1 MERLAFLKR
10 IDNQANVWYNVNIK
24 VRGGVRAALD
34 YHTFCQKFNICGL
47 NEQQEAAVRRV
58 NGATLLLAVPGS
70 GKTTVIVARTGYLMY
85 VAGVK
90 PENIL
95 TITYTRAAAKEM
107 KERFIKKFAP
117 ERIPA
122 FSTINSFCLSVI
134 NTCAKEKYIHVPKL
148 VPNNESIVRA
158 IAAKMLPEYPSD
170 SQVRSLA
177 QKVCKVKNKLMTFQE
192 IEAIEENS
200 LDFSAF
206 YQAYKLYMSE
216 HDLMDFD
223 DQLLMAND
231 LLDEY
236 PDILQRAH
244 EKFRYVSVDEAQD
257 TSYVQHLI
265 VQKLVGRN
273 GNIFMVG
280 DEDQSIYGFRGAYP
294 AALLDFQ
301 SNYNEPCILR
311 METNYRSDRNIVSAA
326 NQFIKLNTRR
336 LDKNMRAQSQK
347 DGAIVVTCIDRMEQQ
362 AELLLERIRN
372 QKPDESLAILYRNN
386 DSAIPLINL
395 LQMNGIQVQTRDAT
409 GTFMTNYVIRDL
421 LDFMLL
427 ALNPAD
433 TTAFGHLY
441 YKMGLYMKGVTAKRI
456 IEAVEEGECRN
467 VFSAAMKFAGGKGYA
482 WKIECL
488 PRDFSDLAK
497 KKPAEAIDYI
507 LFMLDYWS
515 NWLTKKIDAGAS
527 EQFISLRIS
536 ILKMVA
542 EKYSTIPDFLAA
554 LKNITEYKGCEDSNV
569 TVTTIHSSKGL
580 EFDKVILIDMVSG
593 IIPGDS
599 DDRDAEDDEEDARAF
614 YVGATRARHELE
626 IITCRKMYQEKLEV
640 SEFVPRLLAAGKGD

>member
-1 MERLAFLKR
+1 M
-10 IDNQANVWYNVNIK
+10 
-24 VRGGVRAALD
+24 D

-482 WKIECL
+482 WKIGCL

-497 KKPAEAIDYI
+497 KKPVEAIDYI
-507 LFMLDYWS
+507 LFVLDYWN

-527 EQFISLRIS
+527 EQFIRLRIS

-554 LKNITEYKGCEDSNV
+554 LKNITEYKGCQDSNV

-626 IITCRKMYQEKLEV
+626 IITCRKMYEEKLEV

>member
-1 MERLAFLKR
+1 M
-10 IDNQANVWYNVNIK
+10 
-24 VRGGVRAALD
+24 D

-107 KERFIKKFAP
+107 KERFIKKFAS

-311 METNYRSDRNIVSAA
+311 METYYRSDRNIVSAA

>member
-1 MERLAFLKR
+1 M
-10 IDNQANVWYNVNIK
+10 
-24 VRGGVRAALD
+24 D
-34 YHTFCQKFNICGL
+34 YHAFCQKFNIRGL

-85 VAGVK
+85 VAGVQ

-107 KERFIKKFAP
+107 KERFAKKFAT
-117 ERIPA
+117 ERMPA

-134 NTCAKEKYIHVPKL
+134 NTCVKEKYIHVPKL

-192 IEAIEENS
+192 IETIEENS

-554 LKNITEYKGCEDSNV
+554 LKNITEYKGCQDSNV

>member
-1 MERLAFLKR
+1 M
-10 IDNQANVWYNVNIK
+10 
-24 VRGGVRAALD
+24 D

-192 IEAIEENS
+192 IEVIEENS

-347 DGAIVVTCIDRMEQQ
+347 DGAIVVTCIDHMEQQ

-372 QKPDESLAILYRNN
+372 QKPDKSLAILYRNN

>member
-1 MERLAFLKR
+1 M
-10 IDNQANVWYNVNIK
+10 
-24 VRGGVRAALD
+24 D

-200 LDFSAF
+200 LDLSAF

-347 DGAIVVTCIDRMEQQ
+347 DGAIVVTCIDHMEQQ

-372 QKPDESLAILYRNN
+372 QKPDKSLAILYRNN

>member
-1 MERLAFLKR
+1 
-10 IDNQANVWYNVNIK
+10 
-24 VRGGVRAALD
+24 
-34 YHTFCQKFNICGL
+34 
-47 NEQQEAAVRRV
+47 
-58 NGATLLLAVPGS
+58 
-70 GKTTVIVARTGYLMY
+70 MY
-85 VAGVK
+85 VAGVQ

-107 KERFIKKFAP
+107 KERFAKKFAT
-117 ERIPA
+117 ERMPA

-497 KKPAEAIDYI
+497 KKPVEAIDYI
-507 LFMLDYWS
+507 LFVLDYWN

-527 EQFISLRIS
+527 EQFIRLRIS

-599 DDRDAEDDEEDARAF
+599 DDRDADDDEEDARAF

-626 IITCRKMYQEKLEV
+626 IITCLKMYEEKLEV

>member
-1 MERLAFLKR
+1 M
-10 IDNQANVWYNVNIK
+10 
-24 VRGGVRAALD
+24 D

-336 LDKNMRAQSQK
+336 LDKNMRAQSPK

-409 GTFMTNYVIRDL
+409 KTFMTNYVIRDL

-497 KKPAEAIDYI
+497 KKPVEAIDYI

-554 LKNITEYKGCEDSNV
+554 LKNITEYKGCQDSNV

>member
-1 MERLAFLKR
+1 M
-10 IDNQANVWYNVNIK
+10 
-24 VRGGVRAALD
+24 D

-231 LLDEY
+231 LLNEY

-347 DGAIVVTCIDRMEQQ
+347 DGAIVVTCIDHMEQQ

-497 KKPAEAIDYI
+497 KKPVEAIDYI

-527 EQFISLRIS
+527 EQFIRLRIS

-640 SEFVPRLLAAGKGD
+640 SEFVPRLLAAGKGA

>member
-1 MERLAFLKR
+1 M
-10 IDNQANVWYNVNIK
+10 
-24 VRGGVRAALD
+24 D

-347 DGAIVVTCIDRMEQQ
+347 DGAIVVTSIDRMEQQ

>member
-1 MERLAFLKR
+1 M
-10 IDNQANVWYNVNIK
+10 
-24 VRGGVRAALD
+24 D

-192 IEAIEENS
+192 IETIEENS

-554 LKNITEYKGCEDSNV
+554 LKNITEYKGCQDSNV

-640 SEFVPRLLAAGKGD
+640 SEFVPRLLAPGKGD

>member
-1 MERLAFLKR
+1 M
-10 IDNQANVWYNVNIK
+10 
-24 VRGGVRAALD
+24 D

-301 SNYNEPCILR
+301 SNYNKPCILR

-347 DGAIVVTCIDRMEQQ
+347 DGAIVVTCIDHMEQQ

-372 QKPDESLAILYRNN
+372 QKPDKSLAILYRNN

>member
-1 MERLAFLKR
+1 M
-10 IDNQANVWYNVNIK
+10 
-24 VRGGVRAALD
+24 D

-122 FSTINSFCLSVI
+122 FSTFNSFCLSVI

-192 IEAIEENS
+192 IETIEENS

-488 PRDFSDLAK
+488 PRDFSDLVK

>member
-1 MERLAFLKR
+1 M
-10 IDNQANVWYNVNIK
+10 
-24 VRGGVRAALD
+24 D

-117 ERIPA
+117 ERMPA

-192 IEAIEENS
+192 IESIEENS
-200 LDFSAF
+200 LEFPVF

>member
-1 MERLAFLKR
+1 M
-10 IDNQANVWYNVNIK
+10 
-24 VRGGVRAALD
+24 D

-206 YQAYKLYMSE
+206 SQAYKLYMSE

-347 DGAIVVTCIDRMEQQ
+347 DGAIVVTCIDR
-362 AELLLERIRN
+362 
-372 QKPDESLAILYRNN
+372 
-386 DSAIPLINL
+386 
-395 LQMNGIQVQTRDAT
+395 MNGIQVQTRDAT

>member
-1 MERLAFLKR
+1 M
-10 IDNQANVWYNVNIK
+10 
-24 VRGGVRAALD
+24 D

-47 NEQQEAAVRRV
+47 NEQQEAAVQRV

-372 QKPDESLAILYRNN
+372 QKSDESLAILYRNN

-497 KKPAEAIDYI
+497 KKPVEAIDYI

-527 EQFISLRIS
+527 EQFIRLRIS

-640 SEFVPRLLAAGKGD
+640 SEFVPRLLAAGKGA

>member
-1 MERLAFLKR
+1 M
-10 IDNQANVWYNVNIK
+10 
-24 VRGGVRAALD
+24 D

-177 QKVCKVKNKLMTFQE
+177 QKVCKVKNTLMTFQE

-554 LKNITEYKGCEDSNV
+554 LKNITEYKGCQDSNV

>member
-1 MERLAFLKR
+1 
-10 IDNQANVWYNVNIK
+10 
-24 VRGGVRAALD
+24 LD

-70 GKTTVIVARTGYLMY
+70 GKTTVIVARAGYLMY

-554 LKNITEYKGCEDSNV
+554 LKNITEYKGCQDSNV

>member
-1 MERLAFLKR
+1 M
-10 IDNQANVWYNVNIK
+10 
-24 VRGGVRAALD
+24 D
-34 YHTFCQKFNICGL
+34 YHAFCQKFNIRGL

-85 VAGVK
+85 VAGVQ

-107 KERFIKKFAP
+107 KERFAKKFAT
-117 ERIPA
+117 ERMPA

-134 NTCAKEKYIHVPKL
+134 NTCVKEKYIHVPKL
-148 VPNNESIVRA
+148 VPNNESIIRA

-554 LKNITEYKGCEDSNV
+554 LKNITEYKGCQDSNV

>member
-1 MERLAFLKR
+1 M
-10 IDNQANVWYNVNIK
+10 
-24 VRGGVRAALD
+24 D

-192 IEAIEENS
+192 IESIEENS

-507 LFMLDYWS
+507 LFMLHR
-515 NWLTKKIDAGAS
+515 LTLAFRTRSSTNFSMKHWIRFQSRTGMSFK
-527 EQFISLRIS
+527 S
-536 ILKMVA
+536 IAV
-542 EKYSTIPDFLAA
+542 
-554 LKNITEYKGCEDSNV
+554 TECHFGKSPTNRELVPEESV
-569 TVTTIHSSKGL
+569 R
-580 EFDKVILIDMVSG
+580 FVSG
-593 IIPGDS
+593 QYTMY
-599 DDRDAEDDEEDARAF
+599 AECFTAPFARKKSRWTC
-614 YVGATRARHELE
+614 TRP
-626 IITCRKMYQEKLEV
+626 RKPETR
-640 SEFVPRLLAAGKGD
+640 SG

>member
-1 MERLAFLKR
+1 M
-10 IDNQANVWYNVNIK
+10 
-24 VRGGVRAALD
+24 D
-34 YHTFCQKFNICGL
+34 YHAFCQKFNIRGL

-85 VAGVK
+85 VAGVQ

-107 KERFIKKFAP
+107 KERFAKKFAT
-117 ERIPA
+117 ERMPA

-134 NTCAKEKYIHVPKL
+134 NTCVKEKYIHVPKL
-148 VPNNESIVRA
+148 VPNNESIIRA

-311 METNYRSDRNIVSAA
+311 METNYRSDRNIVLAA
-326 NQFIKLNTRR
+326 NQFIKRNTRR
-336 LDKNMRAQSQK
+336 LDKNMCAQSQK

>member
-1 MERLAFLKR
+1 M
-10 IDNQANVWYNVNIK
+10 
-24 VRGGVRAALD
+24 D

-372 QKPDESLAILYRNN
+372 QKSDESLAILYRNN

-497 KKPAEAIDYI
+497 KKPVEAIDYI

-527 EQFISLRIS
+527 EQFIRLRIS

>member
-1 MERLAFLKR
+1 M
-10 IDNQANVWYNVNIK
+10 
-24 VRGGVRAALD
+24 D

-336 LDKNMRAQSQK
+336 LDKNMRAQSPK

-554 LKNITEYKGCEDSNV
+554 LKNITEYKGCQDSNV

>member
-1 MERLAFLKR
+1 M
-10 IDNQANVWYNVNIK
+10 
-24 VRGGVRAALD
+24 D

-192 IEAIEENS
+192 IETIEENS

-488 PRDFSDLAK
+488 PRDFSDLVK

>member
-1 MERLAFLKR
+1 M
-10 IDNQANVWYNVNIK
+10 
-24 VRGGVRAALD
+24 D

-507 LFMLDYWS
+507 LFVLDYWN

-527 EQFISLRIS
+527 EQFIRLRIS

-626 IITCRKMYQEKLEV
+626 IITCRKMYEEKLEV

>member
-1 MERLAFLKR
+1 M
-10 IDNQANVWYNVNIK
+10 
-24 VRGGVRAALD
+24 D

-192 IEAIEENS
+192 IEATEENS

-311 METNYRSDRNIVSAA
+311 METNYRSDRNIVSAV

-626 IITCRKMYQEKLEV
+626 IITCRKMYEEKLEV

>member
-1 MERLAFLKR
+1 M
-10 IDNQANVWYNVNIK
+10 
-24 VRGGVRAALD
+24 D

-311 METNYRSDRNIVSAA
+311 METNCRSDRNIVSAA

>member
-1 MERLAFLKR
+1 M
-10 IDNQANVWYNVNIK
+10 
-24 VRGGVRAALD
+24 D

-192 IEAIEENS
+192 IESIEENS

-336 LDKNMRAQSQK
+336 LDKNMRAQSPK

>member
-1 MERLAFLKR
+1 M
-10 IDNQANVWYNVNIK
+10 
-24 VRGGVRAALD
+24 D

-497 KKPAEAIDYI
+497 KKPAAAIDYI

>member
-1 MERLAFLKR
+1 M
-10 IDNQANVWYNVNIK
+10 
-24 VRGGVRAALD
+24 D

-336 LDKNMRAQSQK
+336 LDKNMRGQSQK
-347 DGAIVVTCIDRMEQQ
+347 DGAIVVTCIDHMEQQ

>member
-1 MERLAFLKR
+1 MK
-10 IDNQANVWYNVNIK
+10 
-24 VRGGVRAALD
+24 LD
-34 YHTFCQKFNICGL
+34 YHAFCQKFNIRGL

-85 VAGVK
+85 VAGVQ

-107 KERFIKKFAP
+107 KERFAKKFAT
-117 ERIPA
+117 ERMPA

-134 NTCAKEKYIHVPKL
+134 NTCVKEKYIHVPKL
-148 VPNNESIVRA
+148 VPNNESIIRA

-542 EKYSTIPDFLAA
+542 EKYLTIPDFLAA

>member
-1 MERLAFLKR
+1 M
-10 IDNQANVWYNVNIK
+10 
-24 VRGGVRAALD
+24 D

-177 QKVCKVKNKLMTFQE
+177 QKVCKAKNKLMTFQE
-192 IEAIEENS
+192 IETIEENS

>member
-1 MERLAFLKR
+1 M
-10 IDNQANVWYNVNIK
+10 
-24 VRGGVRAALD
+24 D

-507 LFMLDYWS
+507 PFMLDYWS

>member
-1 MERLAFLKR
+1 M
-10 IDNQANVWYNVNIK
+10 
-24 VRGGVRAALD
+24 D
-34 YHTFCQKFNICGL
+34 YHTFCQKLNICGL

>member
-1 MERLAFLKR
+1 M
-10 IDNQANVWYNVNIK
+10 
-24 VRGGVRAALD
+24 D

-231 LLDEY
+231 LLNEY

-347 DGAIVVTCIDRMEQQ
+347 DGAIVVTCIDHMEQQ

-497 KKPAEAIDYI
+497 KKPVEAIDYI

-527 EQFISLRIS
+527 EQFIRLRIS

-626 IITCRKMYQEKLEV
+626 IIICRKMYQEKLEV
-640 SEFVPRLLAAGKGD
+640 SEFVPRLLAAGKGA

>member
-1 MERLAFLKR
+1 M
-10 IDNQANVWYNVNIK
+10 
-24 VRGGVRAALD
+24 D

-311 METNYRSDRNIVSAA
+311 METNYRSDRNIVLAA
-326 NQFIKLNTRR
+326 NQFIKRNTRR

-409 GTFMTNYVIRDL
+409 KTFMTNYVIRDL

-467 VFSAAMKFAGGKGYA
+467 VFSAAMKFAGGKGDT
-482 WKIECL
+482 WKIGCL
-488 PRDFSDLAK
+488 PRDFSDIAK
-497 KKPAEAIDYI
+497 KKPVEAIDYI
-507 LFMLDYWS
+507 LFVLDYWN

-527 EQFISLRIS
+527 EQFIRLRIS

-569 TVTTIHSSKGL
+569 TVTTIHSSTGL

-626 IITCRKMYQEKLEV
+626 IITCRKMYEEKLEV

>member
-1 MERLAFLKR
+1 M
-10 IDNQANVWYNVNIK
+10 
-24 VRGGVRAALD
+24 D
-34 YHTFCQKFNICGL
+34 YHAFCQKFNIRGL

-70 GKTTVIVARTGYLMY
+70 GKTTVIVARIGYLMY
-85 VAGVK
+85 VAGVQ

-107 KERFIKKFAP
+107 KERFAKKFAT
-117 ERIPA
+117 ERMPA

-134 NTCAKEKYIHVPKL
+134 NTCVKEKYIHVPKL

>member
-1 MERLAFLKR
+1 MK
-10 IDNQANVWYNVNIK
+10 
-24 VRGGVRAALD
+24 LD
-34 YHTFCQKFNICGL
+34 YHAFCQKFNIRGL

-85 VAGVK
+85 VAGVQ

-107 KERFIKKFAP
+107 KERFAKKFAT
-117 ERIPA
+117 ERMPA

-134 NTCAKEKYIHVPKL
+134 NTCVKEKYIHVPKL
-148 VPNNESIVRA
+148 VPNNESIIRA

-527 EQFISLRIS
+527 EQFIRLRIS

>member
-1 MERLAFLKR
+1 M
-10 IDNQANVWYNVNIK
+10 
-24 VRGGVRAALD
+24 D

-347 DGAIVVTCIDRMEQQ
+347 DGAIVVTCIDHMEQQ

-372 QKPDESLAILYRNN
+372 QKPDKSLAILYRNN

-569 TVTTIHSSKGL
+569 TATTIHSSKGL